1 MKLRT
6 IFGCVLAGVLWVLL
20 AADARC
26 VASDGETPLP
36 APSELTRQVPV
47 RVADAYGLRA
57 LLVRLSLEAGD
68 TSAFDPDA
76 GSRPGLSVPRRS
88 VRRVGTGCLICPV
101 GGRTACARRRGS
113 DSPAAE
119 NPDLADA
126 PTPAGRGFF
135 PPARNLPLR
144 NLSDRFRPA
153 GAETARIVP
162 NAENKEGKFSFSI
175 RRTALSAGSSGCRKH
190 LL

>member
-36 APSELTRQVPV
+36 V

-68 TSAFDPDA
+68 TSAFDRMQDLGRDFPSRDGASGGWGQDA
-76 GSRPGLSVPRRS
+76 SYVLSAVE
-88 VRRVGTGCLICPV
+88 RRVPGDADLI
-101 GGRTACARRRGS
+101 
-113 DSPAAE
+113 
-119 NPDLADA
+119 L
-126 PTPAGRGFF
+126 
-135 PPARNLPLR
+135 LLR
-144 NLSDRFRPA
+144 KI
-153 GAETARIVP
+153 RI
-162 NAENKEGKFSFSI
+162 
-175 RRTALSAGSSGCRKH
+175 
-190 LL
+190 

>member
-1 MKLRT
+1 MAVRRKKPTFDAISVGKMKLRT

-26 VASDGETPLP
+26 VASDGETLLP

-76 GSRPGLSVPRRS
+76 GYRPGLSVPRRS
-88 VRRVGTGCLICPV
+88 VRRVGTGCLICP
-101 GGRTACARRRGS
+101 GRRSNGVC
-113 DSPAAE
+113 PA
-119 NPDLADA
+119 
-126 PTPAGRGFF
+126 T
-135 PPARNLPLR
+135 
-144 NLSDRFRPA
+144 
-153 GAETARIVP
+153 RI
-162 NAENKEGKFSFSI
+162 
-175 RRTALSAGSSGCRKH
+175 
-190 LL
+190 

>member
-47 RVADAYGLRA
+47 RVADTYGLRA

-68 TSAFDPDA
+68 TSAFDRMRDLGRDFP
-76 GSRPGLSVPRRS
+76 SRDGASGGGGQGASDVLSAVE
-88 VRRVGTGCLICPV
+88 RRVPGDADLI
-101 GGRTACARRRGS
+101 
-113 DSPAAE
+113 
-119 NPDLADA
+119 L
-126 PTPAGRGFF
+126 
-135 PPARNLPLR
+135 LLR
-144 NLSDRFRPA
+144 KI
-153 GAETARIVP
+153 RI
-162 NAENKEGKFSFSI
+162 
-175 RRTALSAGSSGCRKH
+175 
-190 LL
+190 

>member
-68 TSAFDPDA
+68 TSAFDRMQDLGRDFPSRDGGASGGWGQDA
-76 GSRPGLSVPRRS
+76 SYVLSA
-88 VRRVGTGCLICPV
+88 
-101 GGRTACARRRGS
+101 RTACTRRRGS

-126 PTPAGRGFF
+126 PTPAGREFF

-162 NAENKEGKFSFSI
+162 NSENKEGKFSFSI

>member
-68 TSAFDPDA
+68 TSAFDRMQDLGRDFPSRDGASGGWGQDA
-76 GSRPGLSVPRRS
+76 SCAIFPTVFD
-88 VRRVGTGCLICPV
+88 RRVPKLPELCRMRKIKKENFRFRS
-101 GGRTACARRRGS
+101 GGPHCRQALPG
-113 DSPAAE
+113 AE
-119 NPDLADA
+119 NI
-126 PTPAGRGFF
+126 
-135 PPARNLPLR
+135 
-144 NLSDRFRPA
+144 SC
-153 GAETARIVP
+153 
-162 NAENKEGKFSFSI
+162 K
-175 RRTALSAGSSGCRKH
+175 
-190 LL
+190 

>member
-20 AADARC
+20 AAAAR
-26 VASDGETPLP
+26 
-36 APSELTRQVPV
+36 SERTDTAGAGARGRRLRSAGAVGAVEFGGGRYV
-47 RVADAYGLRA
+47 RIR
-57 LLVRLSLEAGD
+57 
-68 TSAFDPDA
+68 PDA
-76 GSRPGLSVPRRS
+76 GSRPRLSVPRRS

-119 NPDLADA
+119 NPDLADV

>member
-47 RVADAYGLRA
+47 RVADTYGLRA

-68 TSAFDPDA
+68 TSAFDRMQDLGRDFP
-76 GSRPGLSVPRRS
+76 SRDGS

-135 PPARNLPLR
+135 PPARNL
-144 NLSDRFRPA
+144 SDRFRPA
-153 GAETARIVP
+153 GAKLPELCRMRKIKKENFRFRSGGPHCRQALP
-162 NAENKEGKFSFSI
+162 GAENISCK
-175 RRTALSAGSSGCRKH
+175 
-190 LL
+190 